1 MKKNMTDYLNSN
13 LFNAAGIEPGVRI
26 EAIIVS
32 VRDRDFDDGTT
43 KPIIYTDYL
52 GKGVVLN
59 ATRLKALIAAW
70 GVNPD
75 NLIGKKVVIS
85 RGVTKYQGNDVPCVE
100 VEPVVANRIGT
111 RGATVTAIGGHRE
124 PPKPS
129 APPLIDNMPGGSDE
143 LDDDI
148 PF

>member
-26 EAIIVS
+26 EATIVS
-32 VRDRDFDDGTT
+32 VRDRDFEDGTT

-59 ATRLKALIAAW
+59 TTRLKALIAAW

-85 RGVTKYQGNDVPCVE
+85 RDVTKYQGNDVSCVE
-100 VEPVVANRIGT
+100 VEPVVANRIG
-111 RGATVTAIGGHRE
+111 ATARPALKAVE
-124 PPKPS
+124 PPV
-129 APPLIDNMPGGSDE
+129 PPIDHGSGE
-143 LDDDI
+143 LDSDI

>member
-1 MKKNMTDYLNSN
+1 MLMELHMKTNMTDYLNSN
-13 LFNAAGIEPGVRI
+13 LFKAVDIESNVRI
-26 EAIIVS
+26 EATIVS
-32 VRDRDFDDGTT
+32 VRDRDFEDGTT

-85 RGVTKYQGNDVPCVE
+85 RGMTRYQGNDVPCVE
-100 VEPVVANRIGT
+100 VEPVVANRIG
-111 RGATVTAIGGHRE
+111 ATARPALKAVE
-124 PPKPS
+124 PP
-129 APPLIDNMPGGSDE
+129 APPTGRGSGE